1 MLGVRSRSAAMRGDD
16 RIGAIRFAIAPY
28 TPADTIKNT
37 LGNHSMAGQPAIH
50 TRALAIGGLIA
61 MAAAVGIGRFIYTPI
76 LPPMTEELDLSKG
89 QAGLI
94 AGANFAGYLAGA
106 LAAASPRLPGNM
118 RSWMVWSLAAS
129 ALTTAAMGLASGLA
143 WFLVLRFI
151 GGAASAFVLVL
162 ASTLVLERLSAAGRG
177 DLAAWHF
184 AGVGAGITI
193 SALLVEALH
202 SLDSDWRWMW
212 LGGGII
218 SLVAVLAVGAL
229 VPDATGPGTA
239 SVRAP
244 GTAASP
250 RLKPLIIAYGLF
262 GFGYVITATFIVAIV
277 RGSPDARPLE
287 YMIWLVFGLSA
298 IPSVAAWSA
307 VARRYGVLRAFALAC
322 LVEAIGVFASVVWL
336 SVAGLLIAAAFL
348 GGTFMGLTALGLM
361 AARSLAQGDAR
372 RAFAGMTAAF
382 GLGQAIGPVAAGYG
396 FDLTGSFLVPS
407 LVAAIGLC
415 IAMALA
421 LNLGRSGASP

>member
-1 MLGVRSRSAAMRGDD
+1 
-16 RIGAIRFAIAPY
+16 
-28 TPADTIKNT
+28 
-37 LGNHSMAGQPAIH
+37 
-50 TRALAIGGLIA
+50 
-61 MAAAVGIGRFIYTPI
+61 
-76 LPPMTEELDLSKG
+76 
-89 QAGLI
+89 LI

-106 LAAASPRLPGNM
+106 LAAASPRVPGKL
-118 RSWMVWSLAAS
+118 RSWTVWSLAAS
-129 ALTTAAMGLASGLA
+129 ALTTAAMGLVNGLA

-177 DLAAWHF
+177 GLAAWHF

-202 SLDSDWRWMW
+202 GVDSDWRWMW
-212 LGGGII
+212 LGGGVI
-218 SLVAVLAVGAL
+218 SFVAVLAVGAL
-229 VPDATGPGTA
+229 VPDATRPTA
-239 SVRAP
+239 SMRAP
-244 GTAASP
+244 GMAASP

-277 RGSPDARPLE
+277 RGSPEARPLE
-287 YMIWLVFGLSA
+287 YMVWLVFGLSA

-322 LVEAIGVFASVVWL
+322 LIEAIGVFASVVWL
-336 SVAGLLIAAAFL
+336 SVAGLLIAAALL

-372 RAFAGMTAAF
+372 RSLAGMTAAF
-382 GLGQAIGPVAAGYG
+382 GLGQAIGPVVAGYG

-421 LNLGRSGASP
+421 LNLGRAGASP